1 MLKFLL
7 GGLLTLVVLALLA
20 YYAAS
25 APDTPYEQLEAKY
38 AQPDSR
44 YVDLPGGLRVHARVA
59 GDPSKPAI
67 VLVHGYGDSFT
78 TWERWIPALVDRYR
92 VVALDLPGHGL
103 TRAPDDWTPSSAG
116 FVAVVDGVAASLQLP
131 RFVLAGN
138 SMGGGVAWA
147 YALAHPGRL
156 RGLVLVDAAGW
167 PLGEAGP
174 PPLAFRI
181 LQYRLG
187 RWILARIDNRP
198 LVAEGLKRNFHDP
211 SLATNAMID
220 RWSAFQL
227 APGHRRLLMEVPVG
241 NFTQASDAVLGKIAT
256 PTLVLHGESD
266 AILPVEHGRRFARA
280 IPGAKL
286 VTYPNVGHLPQIE
299 HAAASAA
306 DVAAF
311 VAALPET

>member
-1 MLKFLL
+1 VRKILL
-7 GGLLTLVVLALLA
+7 GGLLTIAVLAFMA
-20 YYAAS
+20 WRAGS

-38 AQPDSR
+38 AHPDSK
-44 YVDLPGGLRVHARVA
+44 YVDLAGGVRVHYRDV
-59 GDPSKPAI
+59 GDPSHPTI

-78 TWERWIPALVDRYR
+78 SWDAWIPVLATSYR
-92 VVALDLPGHGL
+92 VIALDLPGHGL
-103 TRAPDDWTPSSAG
+103 TRAPDDWTPSAATFLETLDG
-116 FVAVVDGVAASLQLP
+116 FAKATSLP

-138 SMGGGVAWA
+138 SMGGGIAWGFA
-147 YALAHPGRL
+147 IAHPERV

-167 PLGEAGP
+167 PLGETGP

-187 RWILARIDNRP
+187 RWILERIDNRP
-198 LVAEGLKRNFHDP
+198 LIAEGLKKDFHDP
-211 SLATNAMID
+211 SLATEAFID
-220 RWSAFQL
+220 RWAAFQR
-227 APGHRRLLMEVPVG
+227 APGHRRILMKVPVG
-241 NFTQASDAVLGKIAT
+241 KFVQATPDLLAKVQA

-266 AILPVEHGRRFARA
+266 AILPVEHGRKFAQA

-299 HAAASAA
+299 HAEASAA

-311 VAALPET
+311 VAALPAE